1 MQIILSD
8 FQDQLVKGLS
18 HRMNNILTLFH
29 GYLGLLLDNEK
40 LDPVTQEGL
49 AKIKDGARIA
59 TELMDR
65 TNALVRPTHLA
76 PREIALDEFL
86 NQLAPSFET
95 IRGQGS
101 KIEIDC
107 PADAAH
113 VWADPSRV
121 RIALLE
127 LIKNACEATEA
138 GGGVRIVVSS
148 SEAAP
153 KDAFFTAGG
162 LQPSHWTTIAVTDE
176 GAGVRR
182 EIETQIYEPFS
193 TTKKRQAIAGLG
205 LTVAMGCMQQ
215 VGGAIEHDSL
225 PGATT
230 FRLILPA
237 RHGGEV
243 RAVA

>member
-65 TNALVRPTHLA
+65 TNALVRPTFPA
-76 PREIALDEFL
+76 PREIVLGEFL
-86 NQLAPSFET
+86 NQLVPSFDK
-95 IRGQGS
+95 IRVIGP
-101 KIEIDC
+101 KIEIQC
-107 PADAAH
+107 ADDMPQ

-121 RIALLE
+121 RLALLE
-127 LIKNACEATEA
+127 LVKNACEATLN
-138 GGGVRIVVSS
+138 GGAVRVSVSS
-148 SEAAP
+148 SEVGP
-153 KDAFFTAGG
+153 KDSFFPLGAE
-162 LQPSHWTTIAVTDE
+162 QPAQWATISVTDGGTGFVNGIE
-176 GAGVRR
+176 G
-182 EIETQIYEPFS
+182 QIYEPFS

-215 VGGAIEHDSL
+215 VGGAIEHEST

-237 RHGGEV
+237 RIGGEV

>member
-49 AKIKDGARIA
+49 AKIKDGARVA

-65 TNALVRPTHLA
+65 TNALVRPTNPA
-76 PREIALDEFL
+76 PREIVLGEFL
-86 NQLAPSFET
+86 NQLSPSFDK
-95 IRGQGS
+95 IRVLGS
-101 KIEIDC
+101 KVEIQC
-107 PADAAH
+107 ADDMPQ

-127 LIKNACEATEA
+127 LVKNACEATIN
-138 GGGVRIVVSS
+138 GGGVRVSVTSS
-148 SEAAP
+148 SVGP
-153 KDAFFTAGG
+153 KDGFCTLGAD
-162 LQPSHWTTIAVTDE
+162 QPSEWVTISVTDQGGGFATGIE
-176 GAGVRR
+176 G
-182 EIETQIYEPFS
+182 QIYEPFA

-215 VGGAIEHDSL
+215 VGGAIEHESI

-237 RHGGEV
+237 RIGGEI